1 MQGRKLCQ
9 LAENPPVTWLLPVR
23 NGLPYIKLTLESIAN
38 QTYSNHK
45 IVAWDNGSTD
55 GTLEL
60 LQQWIPARI
69 AGRVVCD
76 RPLRLGSSLAAMV
89 ELADTELC
97 AIVHGDDINHPWRL
111 EHQVG
116 YLEQHPE
123 VGVLGGQSD
132 FIDENGRAIDGWQFA
147 CDDATIRW
155 RGHWMAHI
163 MHAAVMFRREV
174 ILQAGNY
181 RDCQPYED
189 MELWIRTS
197 RLTEFANLAEPVI
210 QYRRSSTSQTGR
222 TEDFKSI
229 YRPGAQLNADSLFPG
244 MDAPEAMSLWE
255 ASYPDAGPAPLKL
268 HQFRQLNQA
277 AVDFA
282 RQVGKPDDYFRSTP
296 FFAEQRYHM
305 RRRWLEQSGL
315 GFLTRLRKRTPA
327 KAAS

>member
-1 MQGRKLCQ
+1 LQGRKLCP
-9 LAENPPVTWLLPVR
+9 LAENSPVTWLLPVR
-23 NGLPYIKLTLESIAN
+23 NGLPYIALTLESIAG

-45 IVAWDNGSTD
+45 IIAWDNGSTD

-60 LQQWIPARI
+60 LRQWIPARI
-69 AGRVVCD
+69 AGVVVHD
-76 RPLRLGSSLAAMV
+76 RPLRLGPSLAAMV

-111 EHQVG
+111 EHQVA
-116 YLEQHPE
+116 YLDQHPE

-132 FIDENGRAIDGWQFA
+132 FIDENGRPVHGWMFA
-147 CDDATIRW
+147 TDDATIRW
-155 RGHWMAHI
+155 RSHWMAHL
-163 MHAAVMFRREV
+163 MHAAVMFRRKT
-174 ILQAGNY
+174 ILEAGNY

-189 MELWIRTS
+189 MELWIRAS
-197 RLTEFANLAEPVI
+197 RLTEFANIDESLI

-222 TEDFKSI
+222 TEDFKSLF
-229 YRPGAQLNADSLFPG
+229 RKAAEMNASSLFPG
-244 MDAPEAMSLWE
+244 MDAREAMSLWD
-255 ASYPDAGPAPLKL
+255 ASYPDATPAPVKL
-268 HQFRQLNQA
+268 QHFRQLNQA

-282 RQVGKPDDYFRSTP
+282 QQAGKPDDYFRSTP

-327 KAAS
+327 KAS